1 MSTYLALFTYE
12 KAAWRD
18 MMHRPE
24 DREAAA
30 RAVIEAAG
38 GSLRAFYWML
48 GDHDGL
54 AIYDAPDPSAAASVT
69 VAILASGR
77 VADVRTNALLSSVEA
92 LDALGRAGNVAK
104 AYQPPGG
111 VNPSW
116 RVDFEEHG

>member
-1 MSTYLALFTYE
+1 VSTYLALFTYE

-18 MMHRPE
+18 MMRRPE

-38 GSLRAFYWML
+38 GTLRDFYWML

-54 AIYDAPDPSAAASVT
+54 AVYEAPDAAAAAAVT

-77 VADVRTNALLSSVEA
+77 VADVRTNALLSSAEA
-92 LDALGRAGNVAK
+92 LDALGRAGKVAE

-111 VNPSW
+111 VNASW
-116 RVDFEEHG
+116 RADFEEHG